1 MPKNNTPNEGH
12 SIQPR
17 QCARWKMNGFPH
29 NACILNVIDH
39 TCINNPWNS
48 HMWRNKSTL
57 RFYLQIIWKCSFVS
71 FSETFYASLPP
82 YKDIQP
88 VEISVMLCQSAPLNP
103 HSVTV
108 DDLDTWEWEGPETDR
123 FAYSGYIMK
132 TYTFLSTLDHTWDFR
147 KILDVRHYLWQKQSS
162 ANNHITRKSMCLHRI
177 TN

>member
-1 MPKNNTPNEGH
+1 MCVKKININIWMDYQLFCIVVVRSLSNWQVNCFNILLINASLWCQKNITPNEGH

-57 RFYLQIIWKCSFVS
+57 RFYLQIIWKCIFVS

-82 YKDIQP
+82 NKDIQP
-88 VEISVMLCQSAPLNP
+88 VAINVILWQSAPLNP
-103 HSVTV
+103 HSVMV
-108 DDLDTWEWEGPETDR
+108 DVLDRWEWGGPETD
-123 FAYSGYIMK
+123 
-132 TYTFLSTLDHTWDFR
+132 
-147 KILDVRHYLWQKQSS
+147 
-162 ANNHITRKSMCLHRI
+162 LHSPAI
-177 TN
+177 